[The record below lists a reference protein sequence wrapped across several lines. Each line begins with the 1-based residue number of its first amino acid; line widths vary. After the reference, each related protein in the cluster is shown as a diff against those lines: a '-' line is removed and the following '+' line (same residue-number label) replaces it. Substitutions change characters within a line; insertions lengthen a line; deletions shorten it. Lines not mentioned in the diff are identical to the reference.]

1 MYIPRSINKNTYTRG
16 EQPTRALVNQ
26 TSRRKL
32 AISIGPIISRI
43 FSRPRVRPALHAQPL
58 PRSRLFITPI
68 YRDRV
73 PVYAVSP
80 IIRRR
85 NLSRS
90 GHVARKIG
98 QIRSLSAKARLRVL
112 LGPRR
117 RTFLTHERALSSAG
131 EGEAR
136 REREREAANCA
147 RATLKD
153 LTEKIGSDLS
163 KRWRDGRVKLDRAR
177 VPRVYATDRRAGPHL

>member
-1 MYIPRSINKNTYTRG
+1 MPYRQLSG
-16 EQPTRALVNQ
+16 AE
-26 TSRRKL
+26 
-32 AISIGPIISRI
+32 ISRG
-43 FSRPRVRPALHAQPL
+43 
-58 PRSRLFITPI
+58 
-68 YRDRV
+68 
-73 PVYAVSP
+73 PVTLLGKS
-80 IIRRR
+80 
-85 NLSRS
+85 
-90 GHVARKIG
+90 AR
-98 QIRSLSAKARLRVL
+98 SAKARLRVL

-117 RTFLTHERALSSAG
+117 RTFLTHERTLSSAG

>member
-32 AISIGPIISRI
+32 GPIISRI
-43 FSRPRVRPALHAQPL
+43 FSRPRVRPTLHAQPL

-73 PVYAVSP
+73 PVYAISP

-117 RTFLTHERALSSAG
+117 RTFLTQERALSSAG

-136 REREREAANCA
+136 RERER
-147 RATLKD
+147 
-153 LTEKIGSDLS
+153 G
-163 KRWRDGRVKLDRAR
+163 G
-177 VPRVYATDRRAGPHL
+177 